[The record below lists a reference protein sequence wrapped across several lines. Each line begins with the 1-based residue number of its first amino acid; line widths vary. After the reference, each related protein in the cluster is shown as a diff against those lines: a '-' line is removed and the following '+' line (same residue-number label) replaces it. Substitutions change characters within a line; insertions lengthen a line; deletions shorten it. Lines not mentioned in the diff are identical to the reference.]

1 LFSFHGTP
9 DCHRFFDEVAHAW
22 MAMPQL
28 TARPHWA
35 TYFYEVPGIVP
46 YLHRV
51 WGENLASFAAI
62 RDRFDPDGMLLNPA
76 LERILHH
83 HDEPVHT
90 E

>member
-1 LFSFHGTP
+1 MDGN
-9 DCHRFFDEVAHAW
+9 
-22 MAMPQL
+22 
-28 TARPHWA
+28 ARADGPA
-35 TYFYEVPGIVP
+35 ALGQILLRGAGIVP

-51 WGENLASFAAI
+51 WGENVATFAAI
-62 RDRFDPDGMLLNPA
+62 RDRFDPDGMFLNPA